1 MQKSIVTLTVTCAA
15 AVLFTIFG
23 NFTVS
28 HTFGTTFP
36 STPLDNIQSSVNSN
50 QSGNSAVEKLAQ
62 ALQQDK
68 DDGEENGGEN
78 WDKAIESL
86 SAEMGIPVDDDIE
99 DALLEI
105 TEIHLDNISNN

>member
-1 MQKSIVTLTVTCAA
+1 MQKLKFSFSIICAILILA
-15 AVLFTIFG
+15 IFG
-23 NFTVS
+23 NFSVAGS
-28 HTFGTTFP
+28 YA
-36 STPLDNIQSSVNSN
+36 STPSLNEIQPSVTSTQSS
-50 QSGNSAVEKLAQ
+50 NSAVEKLAL

-68 DDGEENGGEN
+68 DDGDENGGEN

-99 DALLEI
+99 DALMEI